1 LDRFL
6 NTEAKQKIA
15 SSFVYEPQIV
25 FFGSQLHVVHQA
37 GIKAFSR
44 YETLIVMIIFKN
56 CKHTSGTT
64 FIETKEG
71 YHKEVEIRSLGVL
84 LLLVLLAMSE
94 AAFFH
99 HAARW
104 LMS

>member
-1 LDRFL
+1 M

-64 FIETKEG
+64 FIETNKEG
-71 YHKEVEIRSLGVL
+71 YRHKVKIRSLGVL